1 MMFKI
6 KAPNEAYTGEIAGVA
21 FLNGLAETDNERMID
36 WFREKGYSVEEVKAN
51 VRPRKTK
58 KSD

>member
-1 MMFKI
+1 
-6 KAPNEAYTGEIAGVA
+6 
-21 FLNGLAETDNERMID
+21 LAETDNERMID

>member
-1 MMFKI
+1 MFKI
-6 KAPNEAYTGEIAGVA
+6 KAPNEAYTGTIAGVA
-21 FLNGLAETDNERMID
+21 FLNGLAETNNQRMID
-36 WFREKGYSVEEVKAN
+36 WFKEKGYSVEEVKAN